1 MSRVDQQR
9 AMHEYLDALLF
20 EEDSAET
27 TLQPQ
32 RLAKDAKAPNL
43 GVGVAE
49 PDTQQLEKLLAQAAL
64 KQSADLEAEFARA
77 AELEREQQAR
87 AEAEAAAKAQR
98 LAQERLEQERLE
110 QARLEQERLEQE
122 KIEQAQREQP
132 AVLAEVPP
140 PPVSNMKDYQE
151 GNFQALFFS
160 VAGLKLAVPLKSLG
174 GIHQWKEPN
183 TIFGKP
189 AWYLGIM
196 TNREEK
202 LNVVDTAQWV
212 MPEKYNDAMAEA
224 IDYQYLIMLGES
236 RWGLACETLVTTQTL
251 SPDDVQWRQNSAGKR
266 PWLAGVVRE
275 KMCAILDV
283 DAMIDMLEQ
292 GLNSQG

>member
-1 MSRVDQQR
+1 MSRSDQKQ
-9 AMHEYLDALLF
+9 AMHEYLDALLL
-20 EEDSAET
+20 EDE
-27 TLQPQ
+27 
-32 RLAKDAKAPNL
+32 APTRAPTQ
-43 GVGVAE
+43 VAE
-49 PDTQQLEKLLAQAAL
+49 AEKLERLLAQATL
-64 KQSADLEAEFARA
+64 SRQSTLTESKPQTAVQTQTEQQRDEEEAKLAAEFARA
-77 AELEREQQAR
+77 AELEKQQEAKAAAQKLAEQQQLQQRQAEL
-87 AEAEAAAKAQR
+87 AAKEAEQQK
-98 LAQERLEQERLE
+98 LAE
-110 QARLEQERLEQE
+110 QAKDAL
-122 KIEQAQREQP
+122 
-132 AVLAEVPP
+132 VEVPP

-151 GNFQALFFS
+151 GDFQALFFS

-202 LNVVDTAQWV
+202 LNVVDTAMWV
-212 MPEKYNDAMAEA
+212 MPEKYNDEMAAA

-236 RWGLACETLVTTQTL
+236 HWGLACENLVTTETL
-251 SPDDVQWRQNSAGKR
+251 SPDDIQWRKNSAGKR

-283 DAMIDMLEQ
+283 DAMVEMLEQ
-292 GLNSQG
+292 GLNSQDAAKS

>member
-1 MSRVDQQR
+1 MSRSDQNK

-20 EEDSAET
+20 DDIAPAAE
-27 TLQPQ
+27 
-32 RLAKDAKAPNL
+32 AKPVIEKPEQNTK
-43 GVGVAE
+43 E
-49 PDTQQLEKLLAQAAL
+49 LERLLAQANAANL
-64 KQSADLEAEFARA
+64 QQEKEEAAQLEAEFARA
-77 AELEREQQAR
+77 AQLEREQEAKQQAIMKTK
-87 AEAEAAAKAQR
+87 ALADVDKASEQSAAAETSSLNTA
-98 LAQERLEQERLE
+98 LVN
-110 QARLEQERLEQE
+110 
-122 KIEQAQREQP
+122 I
-132 AVLAEVPP
+132 PP
-140 PPVSNMKDYQE
+140 PPVSNMQDYQE

-202 LNVVDTAQWV
+202 LNIVDTARWV
-212 MPEKYNDAMAEA
+212 MPEKYTPQMAEA
-224 IDYQYLIMLGES
+224 LDYKYLVMLGES
-236 RWGLACETLVTTQTL
+236 QWGLACESLVTTQSL
-251 SPDDVQWRQNSAGKR
+251 SPDDIQWRKNTAGKR

-283 DAMIDMLEQ
+283 DAMVDMLDQ
-292 GLNSQG
+292 GLNSRD